1 MPHKFH
7 LYLILIRFSLKL
19 VTGRHLIKQGELMK
33 ISRKG
38 TNPRYFILLS
48 DCLLY
53 TAYSGNLSTDLTT
66 LRLSYKIPLTQL
78 KVDVSNRAD
87 DFQNEF
93 SITSTVR
100 SCTLQAGTPK
110 ERNDWLDALQ
120 TAIEEHLTRKMT
132 FKESTINKTLE
143 PFEKTKPGKQ
153 KCCIQFSCRIQWGS
167 EYQTSLVFKWSKVV
181 LSPNG
186 LVVVE
191 VWVYNI

>member
-1 MPHKFH
+1 
-7 LYLILIRFSLKL
+7 
-19 VTGRHLIKQGELMK
+19 MK

-53 TAYSGNLSTDLTT
+53 TAYSGNLTTDLTT

-100 SCTLQAGTPK
+100 SCTLRAGTVK

-120 TAIEEHLTRKMT
+120 TAIEEHVLRKRT
-132 FKESTINKTLE
+132 FKESTVNRTLE
-143 PFEKTKPGKQ
+143 SLEKTKPGRKQ
-153 KCCIQFSCRIQWGS
+153 YFIFP
-167 EYQTSLVFKWSKVV
+167 FV
-181 LSPNG
+181 LLP
-186 LVVVE
+186 
-191 VWVYNI
+191 